1 MTKNAEDIKR
11 NGGFTLLE
19 LVLSFMVLA
28 VVSAVLALI
37 IRSSASTYS
46 GISGDINLQYES
58 QTAMSQIEEYVVDCS
73 MAVAV
78 TSDAGTLYI
87 FNRLDDTRCEAYK
100 IYKPAASDTLYLSRK
115 ELEGGFTAADPGI
128 FAFGAGEPLS
138 EYVRQFSAA
147 VSPDVRSVTV
157 TLVYGMGGKSY
168 TVRQT
173 VALRNAVDNIS
184 SAAG

>member
-1 MTKNAEDIKR
+1 MTENAENNKK

-28 VVSAVLALI
+28 VVSVVLALI
-37 IRSSASTYS
+37 IRSSAGAYGS
-46 GISGDINLQYES
+46 ISDDINLQYES

-73 MAVAV
+73 AAVAV

-87 FNRLDDTRCEAYK
+87 FNRLCDTRCEAYK

-115 ELEGGFTAADPGI
+115 EFEGGFSAADPGL
-128 FAFGAGEPLS
+128 FAFNAGEPLS

-168 TVRQT
+168 TGKQT
-173 VALRNAVDNIS
+173 VALRNNVDNIS